1 MARAFCLLALL
12 GLCEAFS
19 PPTKTFATFGNDASK
34 ALIRSWTPVA
44 TPVDTGVVLIPD
56 VGNMQRYV
64 RARILLED
72 ANVGCIASFDDDSL
86 CVVRP
91 LPPSAATSLAPPNP
105 RTPAL
110 DPPRRAQPSRPQI
123 LCRFSRSE
131 HQLILPLWRGGQ
143 DPSRTFSNI
152 RQWHAEC
159 FPDGARLS
167 GKALEWADDR
177 TAWNNAAA

>member
-1 MARAFCLLALL
+1 MVRGFCLLALL
-12 GLCEAFS
+12 GLCEAFT

-34 ALIRSWTPVA
+34 ALIRSWTPQA

-91 LPPSAATSLAPPNP
+91 LPPASQLASLPCPPRGPSPPARPMNATDALADLVSLL
-105 RTPAL
+105 AL
-110 DPPRRAQPSRPQI
+110 GASVDPPLVARRARPVED
-123 LCRFSRSE
+123 L
-131 HQLILPLWRGGQ
+131 
-143 DPSRTFSNI
+143 
-152 RQWHAEC
+152 RQHPAV
-159 FPDGARLS
+159 AR
-167 GKALEWADDR
+167 
-177 TAWNNAAA
+177 

>member
-1 MARAFCLLALL
+1 MARAFCLLAVL

-72 ANVGCIASFDDDSL
+72 ANVGCIASFDDDSF

-91 LPPSAATSLAPPNP
+91 PPPLFRHQLAPLSRYNP
-105 RTPAL
+105 RT
-110 DPPRRAQPSRPQI
+110 
-123 LCRFSRSE
+123 
-131 HQLILPLWRGGQ
+131 
-143 DPSRTFSNI
+143 
-152 RQWHAEC
+152 
-159 FPDGARLS
+159 
-167 GKALEWADDR
+167 
-177 TAWNNAAA
+177 